1 MFYYTSWIHPRL
13 GTAYRNTCFIVSLLA
28 DPLSTP
34 VSSLKYWCV
43 WNQAL
48 WHLWSFPLCVKQST
62 GYLTSRCPGQRRL
75 LTTEKSSAG
84 ATAAQKRVRK
94 TSGKTTEHFQ
104 SLSFQW
110 WHINTTG
117 WFRNF
122 FSTLL
127 CSLKTIACI
136 LCSLLSLHLRHSDSE
151 EHHN

>member
-1 MFYYTSWIHPRL
+1 MLNTPKVRNCLQKHLFYHVSTSR
-13 GTAYRNTCFIVSLLA
+13 
-28 DPLSTP
+28 PLSTP

-62 GYLTSRCPGQRRL
+62 RYLTSRCPGQRRL

-84 ATAAQKRVRK
+84 ASAAQKRVRK
-94 TSGKTTEHFQ
+94 TSGKTTKDFQ

-117 WFRNF
+117 WFRKF